1 MRCQLEGEL
10 WEKGWKVEVSLWDE
24 NCVGGRSVEKV
35 GYFGCRSNNNRGIVA
50 SKGWRRDH

>member
-10 WEKGWKVEVSLWDE
+10 WEKVEVSLWDG